1 MGRFFGTD
9 GVRGVANQD
18 LTPELAFQLG
28 RVGAYVLAKKK
39 GRNAGNGRLVVGR
52 DTRVSGEMLE
62 AALVAG
68 ITSTG
73 VQAELLGV
81 LPTPGVAYLTRQ
93 LKADAG
99 VMISASHNPVGDNG
113 IKFFDE
119 HGYKLDDDLEEEIES
134 FLTSEE
140 RWKEIPRP
148 VGLEVG
154 RVLRRTAA
162 VDEYV
167 KFLVA
172 TAGRS
177 FAGLTVVLDCAFGAT
192 YNTAPQVFTELG
204 AKVIALHAEDDG
216 SRINV
221 RCGSTHPSILQE
233 EVVRQGAQIGFAYD
247 GDGDRV
253 IAVDEKG
260 ELIDGDQIMGICG
273 FQLLADGR
281 LPEKTIA
288 VTVYSNLGLLESF
301 REAGGDVVVT
311 ENGDRK
317 VLSAMLE
324 KGLVLGGEQ
333 SGHIIFLEHNSTGD
347 GILTSLQLM
356 NAFLRSGQPA
366 SELKKKVRK
375 FPQVLQNVP
384 VTRKDEWKKNER
396 INEVIAQFQQQ
407 LGEKGRIFVRASGT
421 EPLIRVMVE
430 GPDEEEIRK
439 IVDGITDV
447 IAEELA

>member
-28 RVGAYVLAKKK
+28 RVGAYVLAQKK
-39 GRNAGNGRLVVGR
+39 GQAAGNGRLLVGR

-73 VQAELLGV
+73 VQVELLGV
-81 LPTPGVAYLTRQ
+81 LPTPGVAYLTRK
-93 LKADAG
+93 LKAEAG

-119 HGYKLDDDLEEEIES
+119 NGYKLDDDLEAEIES
-134 FLTSEE
+134 FLTAEE
-140 RWKEIPRP
+140 RGNEIPRP
-148 VGLEVG
+148 VGLAVG
-154 RVLRRTAA
+154 RVLPQTAVA
-162 VDEYV
+162 EEYA

-177 FAGLTVVLDCAFGAT
+177 FAGVTVVLDCAFGAT
-192 YNTAPQVFTELG
+192 YQIAPKVFAELG

-221 RCGSTHPSILQE
+221 RCGSTHPGLLQE
-233 EVVRQGAQIGFAYD
+233 EVVRRGAQIGFAYD

-260 ELIDGDQIMGICG
+260 ELVDGDQIMGICG

-281 LPEKTIA
+281 LPHQTIA
-288 VTVYSNLGLLESF
+288 VTVYSNLGLLEAF

-317 VLSAMLE
+317 VLAAMLE
-324 KGLVLGGEQ
+324 KGLALGGEQ

-356 NAFLRSGQPA
+356 NAFLRSGQPV

-375 FPQVLQNVP
+375 FPQVLRNVP
-384 VTRKDEWKKNER
+384 VTRKNEWKKNER
-396 INEVIAQFQQQ
+396 IHEVIDRLQEG

-430 GPDEEEIRK
+430 GPDEQEIRK
-439 IVDGITDV
+439 IVDEIAKV